1 MEKIDKSNTFQ
12 LVLDDAV
19 ILASDEYK
27 LEDVYSAFKRFFV
40 ENGAKDISEIRKN
53 LFLIIRIMK
62 HKNSYTE
69 Y

>member
-27 LEDVYSAFKRFFV
+27 LEDVYSAFKRF
-40 ENGAKDISEIRKN
+40 S
-53 LFLIIRIMK
+53 
-62 HKNSYTE
+62 
-69 Y
+69 

>member
-27 LEDVYSAFKRFFV
+27 LEATPHNCQR
-40 ENGAKDISEIRKN
+40 RKN
-53 LFLIIRIMK
+53 VI
-62 HKNSYTE
+62 
-69 Y
+69 